1 LNGPIIL
8 EIQLKY
14 PDKEKDKEGSKKS
27 RKKNFKIEKM
37 ETRHQRKLR
46 E

>member
-1 LNGPIIL
+1 LNEPIIL
-8 EIQLKY
+8 EIQLNYTEKEQ
-14 PDKEKDKEGSKKS
+14 DKDVTKKS